1 MFHVKLYVLTDKT
14 QEIHDLPGEISKEN
28 MIQMLRNE
36 LLNPNVTFLELI
48 NNGESLFINKSK
60 IIKLWIE
67 EN

>member
-1 MFHVKLYVLTDKT
+1 MKLYVLTDKT
-14 QEIHDLPGEISKEN
+14 QEIHDLPDEVSKES

>member
-1 MFHVKLYVLTDKT
+1 MKLYVLTDKT
-14 QEIHDLPGEISKEN
+14 QEIHDLPYEVSKES

>member
-14 QEIHDLPGEISKEN
+14 QEIHDLPDEVSKES
-28 MIQMLRNE
+28 MIQLLRNE

>member
-1 MFHVKLYVLTDKT
+1 MKLYVLTDKT
-14 QEIHDLPGEISKEN
+14 QEIHDLPDEVSKES
-28 MIQMLRNE
+28 MIQMLRHE